1 MSAFGTSARKT
12 AVIEDLDGFMAWLA
26 TTPLIMSASNKNTS
40 LSLPAASAPPKPSS
54 GADAE
59 FLAAL
64 KSMA

>member
-1 MSAFGTSARKT
+1 MSTFGTSARKT
-12 AVIEDLDGFMAWLA
+12 AVIEDLDAFKAWLA
-26 TTPLIMSASNKNTS
+26 TTPLIMSASNKNAG
-40 LSLPAASAPPKPSS
+40 LNLPAPSAAPKPSS